1 MTLVEIDPHG
11 AARIQTIAFAPPR
24 GVRVLRGKLAD
35 LVAGQRSSDFVKA
48 VLTDETPLI
57 DPMKRL
63 RETYPHACYLGYA
76 HDERAPETKS
86 LGTAQIKIND
96 PIDVI
101 GDFLTHV
108 RGEPA
113 SEVEAKL
120 LGSALHHLQSEE
132 DQL

>member
-1 MTLVEIDPHG
+1 MHRMYINCNDKELEILDKIALSAEELGLPCYLIG
-11 AARIQTIAFAPPR
+11 GFVRDKILGRNTKDMDIVCVGDGIELAAR
-24 GVRVLRGKLAD
+24 
-35 LVAGQRSSDFVKA
+35 VAEKFNPK
-48 VLTDETPLI
+48 
-57 DPMKRL
+57 
-63 RETYPHACYLGYA
+63 
-76 HDERAPETKS
+76 PEVNFFKNF
-86 LGTAQIKIND
+86 GTAQIKIND